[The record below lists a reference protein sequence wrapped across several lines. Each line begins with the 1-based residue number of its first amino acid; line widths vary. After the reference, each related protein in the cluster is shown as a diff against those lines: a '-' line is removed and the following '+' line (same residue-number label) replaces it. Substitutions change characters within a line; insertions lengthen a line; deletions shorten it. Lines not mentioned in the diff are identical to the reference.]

1 MSLRSSTSAR
11 RKTKKARL
19 RNWDASRGRPF
30 EGDVPAGIRSTMRV
44 CVARYTVERR
54 KHPRLDVGS
63 FTTCPYIQMYAGDTV
78 HRQVPH
84 KSIGARLRGGERPK
98 IV

>member
-44 CVARYTVERR
+44 CVARATN
-54 KHPRLDVGS
+54 
-63 FTTCPYIQMYAGDTV
+63 YIRSST
-78 HRQVPH
+78 P
-84 KSIGARLRGGERPK
+84 SIIGMQLPP
-98 IV
+98 I